1 MIKALEIYL
10 VTNGNGKEAV
20 EFYKDAL
27 NAELISLIYFKDH
40 VPNCPKE
47 HEELILNAQLKV
59 GNQRLMIS
67 DENPEYEYKH
77 GYNMTAAI
85 IVDNVEEANVIYKKL
100 SKDAKKIVMEL
111 QETFWSPAY
120 ANVEDKYGMMWQIST
135 EVEES

>member
-1 MIKALEIYL
+1 MIKSLEVYL

-27 NAELISLIYFKDH
+27 NAEIISVSYFKDN

-47 HEELILNAQLKV
+47 HEELVMNAQLKV

-67 DENPEYEYKH
+67 DENPEFEYKH
-77 GYNMTAAI
+77 GYNMTACI
-85 IVDNVEEANVIYKKL
+85 IVDNVEDAKSIYEKL
-100 SKDAKKIVMEL
+100 SRDAKNINLEL

-120 ANVEDKYGMMWQIST
+120 ANFEDKYGMMWQIST
-135 EVEES
+135 EV

>member
-1 MIKALEIYL
+1 MIKSLEVYL

-27 NAELISLIYFKDH
+27 NAEIISVSYFKDN

-47 HEELILNAQLKV
+47 HEELVMNAQLKV

-67 DENPEYEYKH
+67 DENPEFEYKH
-77 GYNMTAAI
+77 GYNMTACI
-85 IVDNVEEANVIYKKL
+85 IVDNAEDAKSIYEKL
-100 SKDAKKIVMEL
+100 SKDAKNINLEL

-120 ANVEDKYGMMWQIST
+120 ANFEDKYGMMWQIST
-135 EVEES
+135 EV

>member
-1 MIKALEIYL
+1 MIKSLEVYL

-27 NAELISLIYFKDH
+27 NAEIISVSYFKDN

-47 HEELILNAQLKV
+47 HEELVMNAQLKV

-67 DENPEYEYKH
+67 DENPEFEYKH
-77 GYNMTAAI
+77 GYNMTACI
-85 IVDNVEEANVIYKKL
+85 IVDNAEDAKSVYEKL
-100 SKDAKKIVMEL
+100 SKDAKNINLEL

-120 ANVEDKYGMMWQIST
+120 ANFEDKYGMMWQIST
-135 EVEES
+135 EV

>member
-1 MIKALEIYL
+1 MIKSLEVYL

-27 NAELISLIYFKDH
+27 NAEIISVSYFKDN

-47 HEELILNAQLKV
+47 HEELVMNAQLKV

-67 DENPEYEYKH
+67 DENPEFEYKH
-77 GYNMTAAI
+77 GYNVTACI
-85 IVDNVEEANVIYKKL
+85 IVDKVEDAKSIYEKL
-100 SKDAKKIVMEL
+100 SKDAKNINLEL

-120 ANVEDKYGMMWQIST
+120 ANFEDKYGMMWQIST
-135 EVEES
+135 EV

>member
-1 MIKALEIYL
+1 MIKSLEVYL

-27 NAELISLIYFKDH
+27 NAEIISVSYFKDN

-47 HEELILNAQLKV
+47 HEELVMNAQLKV

-67 DENPEYEYKH
+67 DENPEFEYKH
-77 GYNMTAAI
+77 GYNVTACI
-85 IVDNVEEANVIYKKL
+85 IVDKAEDAKSIYEKL
-100 SKDAKKIVMEL
+100 SKDAKNINLEL

-120 ANVEDKYGMMWQIST
+120 ANFEDKYGMMWQIST
-135 EVEES
+135 EV